1 MQDPCDFSQGAQESA
16 RLHRE
21 GLRSSVNQEKESMKA
36 ILINAQTRS
45 IEPVEISAREDIV
58 RLVGYDTL
66 ESDAIGSAGDRL
78 FFDEECFLRGTSGR
92 FQIDTVVPV
101 SGIGVIV
108 GTAADGSTL
117 CDAATDLDDLRN
129 RIKYL

>member
-1 MQDPCDFSQGAQESA
+1 M
-16 RLHRE
+16 
-21 GLRSSVNQEKESMKA
+21 MKA

-45 IEPVEISAREDIV
+45 IEPVEIAGREDIV

-66 ESDAIGSAGDRL
+66 ESDAVGKAGDRL

-92 FQIDTVVPV
+92 FQIDTVIPV
-101 SGIGVIV
+101 SGIGVVV
-108 GTAADGSTL
+108 GSKEEGSVL
-117 CDAATDLDDLRN
+117 CDVATDIDDLRS